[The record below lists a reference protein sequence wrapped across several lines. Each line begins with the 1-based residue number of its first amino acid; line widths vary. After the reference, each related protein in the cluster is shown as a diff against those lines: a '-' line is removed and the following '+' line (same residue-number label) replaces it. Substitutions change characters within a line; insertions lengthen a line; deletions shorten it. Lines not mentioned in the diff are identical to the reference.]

1 MRQVW
6 TQRTLRNEIED
17 WLQEKKEANQ
27 PIPTRKEM
35 KLAFPNAP
43 LKVIRAVLQ
52 SMRDTV
58 SD

>member
-6 TQRTLRNEIED
+6 TQRTLRNEIEG
-17 WLQEKKEANQ
+17 WLQGKKEANQ
-27 PIPTRKEM
+27 RTPTRKET

-43 LKVIRAVLQ
+43 LKVIRAALQ